1 MKKIFSLLLLMS
13 VSIIAV
19 CQDNKETEY
28 TDGTFIVNEDWY
40 GHQNSTINF
49 ITNGGEWI
57 YRIFQKENPGKELG
71 CTSQYGTIYG
81 GKFYVVSKQEKD
93 PGAKITGSRLAVC
106 NAKTMKCLKEIQKI
120 ATDDKGESIADGRSF
135 LGVNEK
141 KGYVGTS
148 NGIWVYD
155 METMTIGKQIKG
167 TGNPNGSGYGKLY
180 YAQIGTMVRTEDYVF
195 AIHQNDG
202 LKIIDADADTLI
214 KTVAPPTYYD
224 EKKKKTRSRGFGS
237 IVQSKDGNLWISVA
251 YDVSGNGATVPY
263 LIKMNPYTFATD
275 TLHIPNDKGIEDVPN
290 SWYAWT
296 ADGFC
301 ASTQEN
307 KIYWLGQNGNSWFK
321 GRRIFCYDIDKN
333 EFSKVYDFE
342 KLPGKWIMYGTG
354 FRIHPITDELY
365 CFMFHEFQDPTHQLA
380 RISKKGEMLAT
391 YPMIKN
397 YWFPAL
403 PVFPDNFDPE
413 VKDIPTI
420 NCDKGG
426 SYTLKLNDWV
436 SDKDNMNVS
445 IVKTLVENSAPTLFS
460 ATVKNGKLI
469 IKSLNN
475 KDGVGSVTVRFN
487 SNGKIVDKKIAVK
500 IGIGTDTDNISNDSH
515 NIYMH
520 DNTLFVENCLNYHVA
535 VYDVY
540 GRKVADMQIT
550 SDKYHR
556 NMDLPQGIYI
566 IRASKGA
573 NIVTKKVINK

>member
-1 MKKIFSLLLLMS
+1 MKKIFSLLLLIS
-13 VSIIAV
+13 VSIISLS
-19 CQDNKETEY
+19 QNDGETEY
-28 TDGTFIVNEDWY
+28 TDGVFIVNEDWY
-40 GHQNSTINF
+40 GHQNSTVNF
-49 ITNGGEWI
+49 ITNGEEWI
-57 YRIFQKENPGKELG
+57 YRIFQKANPGKELG
-71 CTSQYGTIYG
+71 CTSQFGAIYG
-81 GKFYVVSKQEKD
+81 GKFYIVSKQEKD
-93 PGAKITGSRLAVC
+93 PGAKIIGSRLAVC

-120 ATDDKGESIADGRSF
+120 ATDEKGESIADGRSF

-148 NGIWVYD
+148 NGIWIYD
-155 METMTIGKQIKG
+155 METMTTGKQIKG
-167 TGNPNGSGYGKLY
+167 TGNPNSSDYGKLY
-180 YAQIGTMVRTEDYVF
+180 YAQIGTMIRTEDYVF

-214 KTVAPPTYYD
+214 KTIAPPTYYD
-224 EKKKKTRSRGFGS
+224 EKKGKTLSRGFGS
-237 IVQSKDGNLWISVA
+237 IVQSKDGNLWISMA
-251 YDVSGNGATVPY
+251 YDVSGNGATMPY
-263 LIKMNPYTFATD
+263 LIKMNPYTFKTD

-301 ASTQEN
+301 ASIQEN

-321 GRRIFCYDIDKN
+321 GYRIFCYDIDN
-333 EFSKVYDFE
+333 NSFSMVYDFE
-342 KLPGKWIMYGTG
+342 KLPGKWKMYGTG

-380 RISKKGEMLAT
+380 RISNKGEMLAT

-420 NCDKGG
+420 KCKKGG
-426 SYTLKLNDWV
+426 SDTLKLNDWV
-436 SDKDNMNVS
+436 TDKDNMSVS
-445 IVKTLVENSAPTLFS
+445 IVKTLVENTAPTLFD

-469 IKSLNN
+469 IKSLNA
-475 KDGVGSVTVRFN
+475 KDGAGSVTLRFN

-500 IGIGTDTDNISNDSH
+500 IGIGTGTDNISNDSH

-520 DNTLFVENCLNYHVA
+520 DNTLFVENCLNYQVA

-540 GRKVADMQIT
+540 GRKVADIKIT
-550 SDKYHR
+550 SNKYHR
-556 NMDLPQGIYI
+556 DMDLPKGIYI
-566 IRASKGA
+566 VRAIKEA
-573 NIVTKKVINK
+573 DIVTKKVINK